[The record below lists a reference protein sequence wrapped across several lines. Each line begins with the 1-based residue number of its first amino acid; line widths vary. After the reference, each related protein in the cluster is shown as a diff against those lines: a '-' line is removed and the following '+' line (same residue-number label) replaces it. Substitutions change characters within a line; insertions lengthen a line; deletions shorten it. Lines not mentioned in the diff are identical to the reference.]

1 MEIKVDLE
9 NQSQYA
15 QQIFARCKILGK
27 NNKKRFLY
35 KYMDMET
42 ALKCLQ
48 NRELRFAEPSSWKD
62 QYEKLFYTADYHNVD
77 STKSYPKSIFACC
90 FTKEK
95 VNEAAWKTYIYS
107 QSGLSGRCVQFKIN
121 RSKFRRALNKALK
134 NQGVAYEGQCNYKL
148 NDFEIKNLADKKST
162 NYSAIFGKGIDL
174 SGFLSLLLV
183 KRKCFRY
190 ENETRFF
197 LDLDSKSA
205 FKVHGRKKTGKFIY
219 VKLDWKDF
227 VEAILVDERCTDT
240 ELNVLTTACRQVGIR
255 VNPTRNDLYAASLK
269 LPIII
274 P

>member
-1 MEIKVDLE
+1 MEIKVEIE

-15 QQIFARCKILGK
+15 QQLYARCKILGK
-27 NNKKRFLY
+27 NSKKQFLY
-35 KYMDMET
+35 KYMDMDT

-48 NRELRFAEPSSWKD
+48 NSELRFAEPSSWKD
-62 QYEKLFYTADYHNVD
+62 QYEKLFYTADYHKVD
-77 STKSYPKSIFACC
+77 PTKSYPKTIFACC

-121 RSKFRRALNKALK
+121 RSKFRIALSKALK
-134 NQGVAYEGQCNYKL
+134 NNGVAYEGQCIYKQI
-148 NDFEIKNLADKKST
+148 DKEITHLTDKKSP

-197 LDLDSKSA
+197 LDLDNKNA

-219 VKLDWKDF
+219 VKLNWTDF
-227 VEAILVDERCTDT
+227 IEAIVIDERCSDM
-240 ELNVLTTACRQVGIR
+240 ELNVLTTACHKAGIKIK
-255 VNPTRNDLYAASLK
+255 PTRNDLYAVPFK
-269 LPIII
+269 HPITI